1 MMIKLMHR
9 RCSLLGDWGC
19 GAVQVVGQRL
29 RQLRKR
35 LSTKLG
41 REVTAAEV
49 ALALGIGKSTMYMY
63 ERGERVPPADNL
75 NALADYYGVSVDYLL
90 GRTSDPTPSRSLTPT
105 ERLERLGAMLR
116 SEGATEEDVKTI
128 MELLESRRRLRE
140 AVEQTDKQRRD
151 EK

>member
-1 MMIKLMHR
+1 MYISVETK
-9 RCSLLGDWGC
+9 SLSWAVLDLATNIGDRI
-19 GAVQVVGQRL
+19 RL
-29 RQLRKR
+29 LREQKGWSTYR
-35 LSTKLG
+35 LSKAARVASGYLS
-41 REVTAAEV
+41 EVENGLKKNPSAFVLARI
-49 ALALGIGKSTMYMY
+49 AQALGT
-63 ERGERVPPADNL
+63 
-75 NALADYYGVSVDYLL
+75 SVDYLV
-90 GRTSDPTPSRSLTPT
+90 GNTNDPSPITDESASLSPT